1 MNPRVSVILPCRNEA
16 RFIGP
21 CIDSF
26 LATEYP
32 QDQIELLVVDG
43 CSNDN
48 TREVVE
54 RYTARY
60 PWIRLLE
67 NPQRIVPTA
76 LNIGIR
82 ASTGE
87 FIVRKDAHVVYPPDY
102 IPKLIAALQ
111 TTDADNVGGRMLTVP
126 ATRTVMAEA
135 IAMALSNP
143 FGVGNSWFRIGTP
156 EPRYVDTVPFGCW
169 RRELF
174 TRIGMFDEELVR
186 NQDEELNYRLIRA
199 GGKILLLPDVVSYY
213 YARESPKLAARMLY
227 QYGYFKPLVARKI
240 GRIVTVRQLVPAAF
254 VLSLALALALAM
266 ARPHTWPILGALVA
280 TYLTAALACSVGGI
294 RERGWRRGLAMAGV
308 FPVLHVAYGYGFL
321 HGLWHLFVN
330 HRTHWGDP
338 ATVPLTR

>member
-1 MNPRVSVILPCRNEA
+1 MNPRVSVILGCRNEA

-26 LATEYP
+26 LATDYP
-32 QDQIELLVVDG
+32 KDQIELLVVDG
-43 CSNDN
+43 CSNDA
-48 TREVVE
+48 TREVVQ
-54 RYTARY
+54 RYADRY
-60 PWIRLLE
+60 PWIRLLD

-82 ASTGE
+82 ASRGE
-87 FIVRKDAHVVYPPDY
+87 IIVRMDAHVVYPPDY
-102 IPKLIAALQ
+102 IPKLVHALD

-126 ATRTVMAEA
+126 ATRAPMAEA
-135 IAMALSNP
+135 IAMALSHP

-174 TRIGMFDEELVR
+174 QRIGLFDEELVR
-186 NQDEELNYRLIRA
+186 NQDEELNYRLSAA

-213 YARESPKLAARMLY
+213 YARESPRLAARMLY

-240 GRIVTVRQLVPAAF
+240 GRIMTTRQLVPAAF
-254 VLSLALALALAM
+254 VLSLALGAGLVL
-266 ARPHTWPILGALVA
+266 ARPHLWPLPAIMLL
-280 TYLTAALACSVGGI
+280 TYLAAMLASSVGAI
-294 RERGWRRGLAMAGV
+294 RSRGWRRGLAMAGV

-321 HGLWHLFVN
+321 HGLWNVFVN
-330 HRTHWGDP
+330 HRTRWRDP
-338 ATVPLTR
+338 TAVPLTR